1 MACLDVILPVPN
13 VHYHV
18 MLGANLKNNITI
30 ISIWF
35 FITFAS
41 LKYFPRGV
49 RVSVGIFVIQISVCF
64 NTMAGHNVNVS
75 IVRYTQ
81 DSGHWAAIVQTQ
93 HNEM

>member
-30 ISIWF
+30 ILSIWF
-35 FITFAS
+35 FITLAS

-49 RVSVGIFVIQISVCF
+49 RVSVGIFVIQISVFF

-81 DSGHWAAIVQTQ
+81 DTAIAIVQIR
-93 HNEM
+93 HNEK